1 MLLAENVNIFQG
13 LNNAVNPSS
22 VLYKEGLAYVSDN
35 SRIDKE
41 LVWNKGPN
49 IANVAGSPT
58 TAAVPGKGS
67 THFASLSILGSH
79 VIAKELGNTDT
90 IDEGPNGYA
99 YYTKSS
105 DYPQYWTGADDAGA
119 GDSGIARPGQ
129 TTYPSIAVSG
139 TGARQESGI
148 YYYMATIYDA
158 TRDIES
164 LPTPAVEHWV
174 GRRYVGD
181 LRQAD
186 VPVLSGITSSGMKI
200 RWYRSKVIRINKGD
214 TMQLGQANS
223 PTDFYFIGEVNTGSS
238 FSDYAHDSEIDK
250 PENYYT
256 GRGSRPPSTGTDA
269 LAAFQNRMFYFVDD
283 VAFYSSAG
291 RPEEV
296 PQSYD
301 LRIRHDYSGGVWTT
315 GTFKNQLTKGS
326 AVYTTLTQ
334 RPLLDTGIYAEAE
347 ITIKELAGQTVV
359 RAKEIG
365 DKLWVW
371 TAKLTGYIVPTAN
384 YEGFRFVKVADGI
397 GLCSPWTLAVTPY
410 GIFGADAKGIWVI
423 EKDVPR
429 RLSDGVIDIDD
440 SNKSTYCA
448 SGNLA
453 ASFGVW
459 VDELKEYWW
468 SVANVQIVYQADKGL
483 FVGPY
488 AHTLTGGCSYVLE
501 GYSECYLT
509 GGKTPTLATRTGI
522 QTLKFWLGQKSLPS
536 VKDKFDI
543 EVLYPSITADQSIT
557 GAVYVNNIA
566 SETGAT
572 STTSWSHTDGNLVG
586 VMNSQNSGR
595 YFEVSLSIPSACT
608 SPISAINYTANTITR
623 GERARR

>member
-1 MLLAENVNIFQG
+1 MLLSENVNIFTG

-22 VLYKEGLAYVSDN
+22 VLYKEGLAYISDN

-49 IANVAGSPT
+49 LANVGGSPT
-58 TAAVPGKGS
+58 TAAVPNKSS

-105 DYPQYWTGADDAGA
+105 DYPQYWTGADDSGA

-129 TTYPSIAVSG
+129 TTYPSVAISG
-139 TGARQESGI
+139 TGARQETGI

-164 LPTPAVEHWV
+164 LPTPAIEHWV

-186 VPVLSGITSSGMKI
+186 VPVLSGITSAGMKI

-214 TMQLGQANS
+214 TMQLGQVNS

-238 FSDYAHDSEIDK
+238 FSDYAHDREIDK

-269 LAAFQNRMFYFVDD
+269 LAVFQNRMFYFVNE
-283 VAFYSSAG
+283 VAYYSSAG

-301 LRIRHDYSGGVWTT
+301 LKIRHDYSEGVWTT
-315 GTFKNQLTKGS
+315 GTFNDQLTKGS
-326 AVYTTLTQ
+326 AAYTTLTQ

-347 ITIKELAGQTVV
+347 MTIKELAGQTVV

-365 DKLWVW
+365 DRLWVW
-371 TAKLTGYIVPTAN
+371 TAKLTGYIVSTAN

-429 RLSDGVIDIDD
+429 RLSYGIIDIDD

-468 SVANVQIVYQADKGL
+468 SVNNVQIVYQADKGV

-488 AHTLTGGCSYVLE
+488 ALTLTGGCFYVLE

-509 GGKTPTLATRTGI
+509 GGKTPTISSRTGV
-522 QTLKFWLGQKSLPS
+522 QTLKFWLGQKSLPA
-536 VKDKFDI
+536 VKDKLDI
-543 EVLYPSITADQSIT
+543 EVLYSSITADKSIT
-557 GAVYVNNIA
+557 GAVYQNNIA

-572 STTSWSHTDGNLVG
+572 SSTGWSYTDSNLVG
-586 VMNSQNSGR
+586 VLTPHGSGR
-595 YFEVSLSIPSACT
+595 YFEVSLSIPTDCVA
-608 SPISAINYTANTITR
+608 PISAINYTANTIIK